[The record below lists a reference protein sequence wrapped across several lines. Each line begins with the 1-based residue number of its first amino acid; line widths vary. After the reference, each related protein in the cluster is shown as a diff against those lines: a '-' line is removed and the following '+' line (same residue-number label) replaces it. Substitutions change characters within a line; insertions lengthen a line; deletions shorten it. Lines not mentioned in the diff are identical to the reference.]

1 MNRLDISA
9 CPTVTSERAGVS
21 HVHVEPIEAESFVRV
36 EGGRVVPFDVQ
47 KDGSEAAIT
56 QVMHARESQH
66 SAEAASLR
74 RGIDPHDV
82 HLPQLRIVTFGCVH
96 LGPVKAEESIG
107 IGVRERHEQTGG
119 VETNLRPFSHRPR
132 PGSSHPAR
140 DARRRPHC

>member
-21 HVHVEPIEAESFVRV
+21 HVHVEAIEAESFVRV
-36 EGGRVVPFDVQ
+36 EGGRVVAFDVQ

-74 RGIDPHDV
+74 RG
-82 HLPQLRIVTFGCVH
+82 
-96 LGPVKAEESIG
+96 SIP
-107 IGVRERHEQTGG
+107 T
-119 VETNLRPFSHRPR
+119 TYTSPSS
-132 PGSSHPAR
+132 GSSPSGA
-140 DARRRPHC
+140 CTLVQ